1 MRTKKLPRS
10 RVVDMTM
17 GDPIRLILLFAIPLF
32 IGNIFQQIYTVVDT
46 AVVGHVL
53 GDSAIS
59 AIGATSSLYS
69 FMITLSSGM
78 NSGYAIITTQAFG
91 AHDNK
96 KLRESVAGMFLL
108 NAVASFI
115 VTLIFVVALE
125 PLLQFMNTPDTIFGE
140 SYNYLFVLCLGM
152 ITTIGYNMFASI
164 LRAVGNS
171 RTPLYHLIIA
181 CIVNVVLD
189 IVFVAFFDMGVT
201 GAALATVIAQ
211 GISAVCSGYSLFKNY
226 REMIPDREDYRDSLK
241 LYGELIYSGASMA
254 LMLCVVNI
262 GSIIFARAINNL
274 GDDII
279 AAHSSSHKIFTLF
292 LQPISTVATAMST
305 FVSQNKGARRFDR
318 IKSTLRNVMLLQ
330 IAWGTFSCLI
340 VYLFGAGMVKILTGT
355 ENTNII
361 SNAVMSMRICLPF
374 FPVLG
379 VLQCLRT
386 SMQAMGSKITPVLSS
401 GVELLMKW
409 LGAITL
415 IPAYGYIGA
424 CVTEPLTW
432 SVMTVFLVI
441 SYMILKKK
449 IFSEQ

>member
-1 MRTKKLPRS
+1 MKTKAHSHS
-10 RVVDMTM
+10 RIVDMTT
-17 GDPIRLILLFAIPLF
+17 GNPIRLILFFAIPLF

-69 FMITLSSGM
+69 LMITLSSGM
-78 NSGYAIITTQAFG
+78 NSGYAIITTQSFG
-91 AHDNK
+91 AHDSK
-96 KLRESVAGMFLL
+96 KLRESIAGMFLL
-108 NAVASFI
+108 NAAATVI
-115 VTLIFVVALE
+115 ITLIFVAALE
-125 PLLQFMNTPDTIFGE
+125 PLLHFMNTPDTIFAE
-140 SYNYLFVLCLGM
+140 SYDYLFVLCLGM

-171 RTPLYHLIIA
+171 RTPLYHLVIA
-181 CIVNVVLD
+181 CIVNVILD
-189 IVFVAFFDMGVT
+189 IVFVAYFDMGVK

-211 GISAVCSGYSLFKNY
+211 GISAICSGYSFFRNY
-226 REMIPDREDYRDSLK
+226 RDMIPCIDDFRSSAK
-241 LYGELIYSGASMA
+241 LYGELLYSGASMA

-279 AAHSSSHKIFTLF
+279 AAHSSSHKIFTIF

-318 IKSTLRNVMLLQ
+318 IKATLKNVMLLQ
-330 IAWGTFSCLI
+330 IAWGVSSCLI
-340 VYLFGAGMVKILTGT
+340 VYLFGSSLVRLLTGT
-355 ENTNII
+355 ENTDII

-379 VLQCLRT
+379 ILQCLRT

-401 GVELLMKW
+401 VVELTMKW
-409 LGAITL
+409 LGAVTL
-415 IPAYGYIGA
+415 IPAYGYIGD
-424 CVTEPLTW
+424 CITEPLTW
-432 SVMTVFLVI
+432 SVMTIFLVI
-441 SYMILKKK
+441 SFLTIKRKRIL
-449 IFSEQ
+449 